1 MFSKRI
7 VTIRISEI
15 ISQNAISTAPSNI
28 SEVKSSKHLKRKVE
42 SDYISFCGTHRPSID
57 FISTN
62 ETMRVFLKSNIKP
75 TKVTGEERFLLKY
88 R

>member
-1 MFSKRI
+1 M
-7 VTIRISEI
+7 
-15 ISQNAISTAPSNI
+15 
-28 SEVKSSKHLKRKVE
+28 KRKVE
-42 SDYISFCGTHRPSID
+42 SEYISFCGTHRPSID

-62 ETMRVFLKSNIKP
+62 ETMRVFLKSNVKP